1 MVPKC
6 QSGSIRGKGNSSSFW
21 LYQKACGMH
30 VESNCHNSQKLQVL
44 SHLCP
49 DSFASLCVLL

>member
-30 VESNCHNSQKLQVL
+30 VESNCHNSQKLH
-44 SHLCP
+44 S
-49 DSFASLCVLL
+49 SLVSSVS